1 MLIFCK
7 LKFTKFTKIGNIVE
21 INKKIGQ
28 KIKVFRKKLG
38 LQANKLSELLN
49 ISPSYLNL
57 IESGKRN
64 IDGDLL
70 LRVCQEL
77 RIELS
82 DITSDKEINL
92 NNAKIAIS
100 KFSKNKNIKNLDL
113 KIGPKI
119 KAFRRQ
125 LGLQAN
131 KFAEQLKISPSYLN
145 LIESGKRNIDG
156 NLLIKISQEL
166 RVELSDLTSKED
178 VNLENDITELL
189 DDQLFEGLDILGPEV
204 KDLVNTNPKI
214 AKALIK
220 LGDNFKQKDHE
231 IVNKVENISG
241 KIIDS
246 RKAAFPGEVISDFL
260 QENKNFFPKLENF
273 ANNIFEKVKQNNR
286 TRYIA
291 LCEFLNSEYGIIVK
305 DIIPEEGKPFSKI
318 YKTKEKELFLSDYL
332 SIETKK
338 LHAAAQIAQEGASKE
353 IDEYLSTFSF
363 PSQEAK
369 KLTRVALLNYCGAAI
384 LMPYKLFHKECKELK
399 YDLELLQ
406 NTFAT
411 SFEQVAHRVTCLQDP
426 DLPGIP
432 FHFLRVDVAGNIS
445 KRFSLSGIEIP
456 RYGGA
461 CPRWNVYSAFS
472 RPGVIQAAVSK
483 MTNGEKYVCIARTVE
498 KGVGRYGQ
506 KKSMLSIGLGCEA
519 KYAKDFVYTENLDLN
534 DKKSELP
541 IGVSCR
547 TCDRLDCSQ
556 RAFPPLHKKFDID
569 INSRGVSVY
578 VSE

>member
-1 MLIFCK
+1 MEINN
-7 LKFTKFTKIGNIVE
+7 KIGP
-21 INKKIGQ
+21 
-28 KIKVFRKKLG
+28 KIKAFRQKLG
-38 LQANKLSELLN
+38 LQANKLAEQLN

-57 IESGKRN
+57 IEGGKRN
-64 IDGDLL
+64 IDADLL
-70 LRVCQEL
+70 LRICQEL
-77 RIELS
+77 RIELADLQS
-82 DITSDKEINL
+82 ETNIDLKNS
-92 NNAKIAIS
+92 KIAIS
-100 KFSKNKNIKNLDL
+100 KFSKDKNIKKLDL

-131 KFAEQLKISPSYLN
+131 KFAEQINISPSYLN

-156 NLLIKISQEL
+156 DLLIKISKEL
-166 RVELSDLTSKED
+166 RVEVSDLTSKAEI
-178 VNLENDITELL
+178 NLENNISELL
-189 DDQLFEGLDILGPEV
+189 DDQLFDDLDILGPEV

-231 IVNKVENISG
+231 MINKVESLSG

-246 RKAAFPGEVISDFL
+246 RKASFPGEVISDFL
-260 QENKNFFPKLENF
+260 QEKKNYFPKLEDF
-273 ANNIFEKVKQNNR
+273 ANKIFEKVQKNNR

-291 LCEFLNSEYGIIVK
+291 LCEFLKSEYSILVK
-305 DIIPEEGKPFSKI
+305 DVIPEDGKPFSKI
-318 YKTKEKELFLSDYL
+318 FNKEKKELLLSDYNSL
-332 SIETKK
+332 ETKK
-338 LHAAAQIAQEGASKE
+338 LHAAAQIAQEGATD
-353 IDEYLSTFSF
+353 IINDYLSEFKF
-363 PSQEAK
+363 PSDESK
-369 KLTRVALLNYCGAAI
+369 SLTQIALLNYCGAAI
-384 LMPYKLFHKECKELK
+384 LMPYRLFHSECKKLK

-426 DLPGIP
+426 KLPGIP
-432 FHFLRVDVAGNIS
+432 FHMLRVDIAGNIS

-461 CPRWNVYSAFS
+461 CPRWNVYSAFT

-498 KGVGRYGQ
+498 KGVGRFGQ
-506 KKSMLSIGLGCEA
+506 SKSILSIGLGCEA
-519 KYAKDFVYTENLDLN
+519 KYAKEFVYTENLSLE
-534 DKKSELP
+534 DKKTEIP

-556 RAFPPLHKKFDID
+556 RAFPPLHKKFDVD
-569 INSRGVSVY
+569 INARGVSVY
-578 VSE
+578 VSDK

>member
-1 MLIFCK
+1 Y
-7 LKFTKFTKIGNIVE
+7 KFIVNLNLQNLQMSENTDIIIGRKIRD
-21 INKKIGQ
+21 
-28 KIKVFRKKLG
+28 FRRKLG
-38 LQANKLSELLN
+38 LQAKKLAELLT
-49 ISPSYLNL
+49 ISPTYLNL
-57 IESGKRN
+57 IESGKRR
-64 IDGDLL
+64 IDGELL
-70 LRVCQEL
+70 LKVCNEL
-77 RIELS
+77 RIEMS
-82 DITSDKEINL
+82 DLIDDKLVDLDNSKKAIIKNS
-92 NNAKIAIS
+92 KIADL
-100 KFSKNKNIKNLDL
+100 KKTNL

-125 LGLQAN
+125 LGIQAN
-131 KFAEQLKISPSYLN
+131 KLSEQIGISASYLN
-145 LIESGKRNIDG
+145 LIESGKRNVDS
-156 NLLIKISQEL
+156 NLIIKICSEL
-166 RVELSDLTSKED
+166 RINVSDLTSKSD
-178 VNLENDITELL
+178 LNLENDISELL
-189 DDQLFEGLDILGPEV
+189 SDEIFEDLDILGPEV
-204 KDLVNTNPKI
+204 KDLVASNPKM

-220 LGDNFKQKDHE
+220 LGDNFKQKDHD

-246 RKAAFPGEVISDFL
+246 RRAAFPGEVIADFL
-260 QENKNFFPKLENF
+260 QENKNYFPKLEEF
-273 ANNIFEKVKQNNR
+273 ANDIFQEVKQNNR

-291 LCEFLNSEYGIIVK
+291 LCEFLKRKYDVQVK
-305 DIIPEEGKPFSKI
+305 DVIPEEGKPFSKI
-318 YKTKEKELFLSDYL
+318 YKEKGKVLLLSDYISL
-332 SIETKK
+332 ETKK
-338 LHAAAQIAQEGASKE
+338 LYAAAQIAHIGAKDQ
-353 IDEYLSTFSF
+353 INFYLSNFKF
-363 PSQEAK
+363 PSNEAK
-369 KLTRVALLNYCGAAI
+369 ELSRIALLNYCGAAI
-384 LMPYKLFHKECKELK
+384 LMPYELFHKECKNLK

-426 DLPGIP
+426 KLPGIP

-445 KRFSLSGIEIP
+445 KRLSLSGIEIP

-483 MTNGEKYVCIARTVE
+483 MSNGEKYVCIARTVE

-519 KYAKDFVYTENLDLN
+519 KYAKDFIYTENLDLN

-556 RAFPPLHKKFDID
+556 RAFPPLHKKFDVD
-569 INSRGVSVY
+569 VNARGVSVY
-578 VSE
+578 VSD

>member
-1 MLIFCK
+1 MQIN
-7 LKFTKFTKIGNIVE
+7 TQIGANI
-21 INKKIGQ
+21 KK
-28 KIKVFRKKLG
+28 FRKELG
-38 LQANKLSELLN
+38 LQANKLAEQLS

-57 IESGKRN
+57 IENGKRN
-64 IDGDLL
+64 IDADLL
-70 LRVCQEL
+70 LKICEEL

-82 DITSDKEINL
+82 DLKTDKSIDL
-92 NNAKIAIS
+92 NNSKKAIS
-100 KFSKNKNIKNLDL
+100 KFSKGKNLNKLDL

-131 KFAEQLKISPSYLN
+131 KFAEQLGISPTYLN
-145 LIESGKRNIDG
+145 LIEGGKRKIDG
-156 NLLIKISQEL
+156 DLLIKISKEL
-166 RVELSDLTSKED
+166 RVELSDLTSKSD
-178 VNLENDITELL
+178 INLENNISELL
-189 DDQLFEGLDILGPEV
+189 DDQLFEDLDILGPEV
-204 KDLVNTNPKI
+204 KDLVSTNPKI
-214 AKALIK
+214 ARALIK

-260 QENKNFFPKLENF
+260 QENKNYFPKLEEF
-273 ANNIFEKVKQNNR
+273 ANNIFNKVQKNNR

-291 LCEFLNSEYGIIVK
+291 LCDYLKKEYSIIVR
-305 DIIPEEGKPFSKI
+305 DVIPEEGKPFSKI
-318 YKTKEKELFLSDYL
+318 FNKSKKELLLSDYNSL
-332 SIETKK
+332 ETKK
-338 LHAAAQIAQEGASKE
+338 LHAAAQIAQEGAINIIS
-353 IDEYLSTFSF
+353 DYLSNFNF
-363 PSQEAK
+363 PSDESK
-369 KLTRVALLNYCGAAI
+369 RLTQVALLNYCGAAI
-384 LMPYKLFHKECKELK
+384 LMPYKLFHNECKKLK

-426 DLPGIP
+426 KLPGIP
-432 FHFLRVDVAGNIS
+432 FHMLRTDIAGNIS

-461 CPRWNVYSAFS
+461 CPRWNVYSAFT

-506 KKSMLSIGLGCEA
+506 SKSILSIGLGCEA
-519 KYAKDFVYTENLDLN
+519 KYAKEFVYTENLDIS
-534 DKKSELP
+534 DKKTEIP

-556 RAFPPLHKKFDID
+556 RAFPPLHKKFDVD
-569 INSRGVSVY
+569 INTRGVSVY
-578 VSE
+578 VNDNN

>member
-1 MLIFCK
+1 MVNFDKELG
-7 LKFTKFTKIGNIVE
+7 L
-21 INKKIGQ
+21 
-28 KIKVFRKKLG
+28 KIKNYRRKLG
-38 LQANKLSELLN
+38 LQAKKLAQQIN

-57 IESGKRN
+57 IESGKRK

-70 LRVCQEL
+70 LKISQEL
-77 RIELS
+77 RIDFSDLS
-82 DITSDKEINL
+82 LNEEIDINNSKKAIANFRSNQKISDL
-92 NNAKIAIS
+92 N
-100 KFSKNKNIKNLDL
+100 L

-125 LGLQAN
+125 LGIQAN
-131 KFAEQLKISPSYLN
+131 KLAEELGISASYLN
-145 LIESGKRNIDG
+145 LIESGKRRIDG
-156 NLLIKISQEL
+156 DLVIRVCKELKINLE
-166 RVELSDLTSKED
+166 DLTSKAD
-178 VNLENDITELL
+178 LNLENNISELL
-189 DDQLFEGLDILGPEV
+189 SDEIFEDLDILGPEV
-204 KDLVNTNPKI
+204 KDLVNSNPKI
-214 AKALIK
+214 AKALVK
-220 LGDNFKQKDHE
+220 LGDNFKQKDIE

-246 RKAAFPGEVISDFL
+246 RKAAFPGEVVSDFL
-260 QENKNFFPKLENF
+260 QDNKNFFPKLEDF
-273 ANNIFEKVKQNNR
+273 ANLIFEKIKQNNR
-286 TRYIA
+286 TRYVA
-291 LCEFLNSEYGIIVK
+291 LCSFLKSEYNIRVI
-305 DIIPEEGKPFSKI
+305 DIIPEESKPFSKI
-318 YKTKEKELFLSDYL
+318 YDSKKKELLLSDYISL
-332 SIETKK
+332 ETKK
-338 LHAAAQIAQEGASKE
+338 LHAAAQIAQVGAARE
-353 IDEYLSTFSF
+353 IEDYLSSF
-363 PSQEAK
+363 KFPTEESK

-426 DLPGIP
+426 ELPGIP
-432 FHFLRVDVAGNIS
+432 FHLLRVDIAGNIS

-483 MTNGEKYVCIARTVE
+483 MTNGEKYVCIAKTVE

-519 KYAKDFVYTENLDLN
+519 KYAKEFVYTENLNLN
-534 DKKSELP
+534 DKKTEIP

-556 RAFPPLHKKFDID
+556 RAFPPLHKKFDVD

-578 VSE
+578 VTDK

>member
-1 MLIFCK
+1 MQIN
-7 LKFTKFTKIGNIVE
+7 TQIGANI
-21 INKKIGQ
+21 KK
-28 KIKVFRKKLG
+28 FRKELG
-38 LQANKLSELLN
+38 LQANKLAEQLS

-57 IESGKRN
+57 IENGKRN
-64 IDGDLL
+64 IDADLL
-70 LRVCQEL
+70 LKICEEL

-82 DITSDKEINL
+82 DLKTDKSIDL
-92 NNAKIAIS
+92 NNSKKAIS
-100 KFSKNKNIKNLDL
+100 KFSKGKNLNKLDL

-131 KFAEQLKISPSYLN
+131 KFAEQLGISPTYLN
-145 LIESGKRNIDG
+145 LIEGGKRKIDG
-156 NLLIKISQEL
+156 DLLLKVSKEL
-166 RVELSDLTSKED
+166 RVELSDLTSKSD
-178 VNLENDITELL
+178 INLENNISELL
-189 DDQLFEGLDILGPEV
+189 DDQLFEDLDILGPEV
-204 KDLVNTNPKI
+204 KDLVSTNPKI
-214 AKALIK
+214 ARALIK

-260 QENKNFFPKLENF
+260 QENKNYFPKLEEF
-273 ANNIFEKVKQNNR
+273 ANSIFNKVQKNNR

-291 LCEFLNSEYGIIVK
+291 LCDYLKKEYSIIVR
-305 DIIPEEGKPFSKI
+305 DVIPEEGKPFSKI
-318 YKTKEKELFLSDYL
+318 FNKSKKELLLSDYNSL
-332 SIETKK
+332 ETKK
-338 LHAAAQIAQEGASKE
+338 LHAAAQIAQEGAINIIS
-353 IDEYLSTFSF
+353 DYLSNFNF
-363 PSQEAK
+363 PSDESK
-369 KLTRVALLNYCGAAI
+369 RLTQVALLNYCGAAI
-384 LMPYKLFHKECKELK
+384 LMPYKLFHNECKKLK

-426 DLPGIP
+426 KLPGIP
-432 FHFLRVDVAGNIS
+432 FHMLRTDIAGNIS

-461 CPRWNVYSAFS
+461 CPRWNVYSAFT

-506 KKSMLSIGLGCEA
+506 SKSILSIGLGCEA
-519 KYAKDFVYTENLDLN
+519 KYAKEFVYTENLDIS
-534 DKKSELP
+534 DKKTEIP

-556 RAFPPLHKKFDID
+556 RAFPPLHKKFDVD
-569 INSRGVSVY
+569 INTRGVSVY
-578 VSE
+578 VNDNN

>member
-1 MLIFCK
+1 M
-7 LKFTKFTKIGNIVE
+7 E

-28 KIKVFRKKLG
+28 KIRVFRKKLG

-70 LRVCQEL
+70 IRVCQEL

-100 KFSKNKNIKNLDL
+100 KFSKSKNIKNLDL

-178 VNLENDITELL
+178 VNLENDISELL

-273 ANNIFEKVKQNNR
+273 ANKIFEKVKQNNR

-291 LCEFLNSEYGIIVK
+291 LCEFLNSEYGITVK

-318 YKTKEKELFLSDYL
+318 YKANEKELFLSDYL

-338 LHAAAQIAQEGASKE
+338 LHAAAQISQEGASKE

-363 PSQEAK
+363 PSEEAK

-426 DLPGIP
+426 GLPGIP

-519 KYAKDFVYTENLDLN
+519 KYAKEFVYTENLDLN